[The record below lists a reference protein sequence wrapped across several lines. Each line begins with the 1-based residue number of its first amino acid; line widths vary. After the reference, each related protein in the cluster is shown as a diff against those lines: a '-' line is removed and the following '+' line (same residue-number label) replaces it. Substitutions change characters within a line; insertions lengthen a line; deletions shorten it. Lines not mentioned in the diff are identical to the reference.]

1 MPNIH
6 QIKSW
11 LRRLT
16 HPRKSEAELDDE
28 VSAFFD
34 SMVERRVSQGMTRE
48 DAVRATRLDY
58 DSADQVKEM
67 VRDARL
73 GATLET
79 IFHDLRY
86 AARALRKQP
95 GFTTVAILTLAV
107 GIGANTAIFSVVDA
121 VLIKPLPYPDPD
133 ALVGVWHSYVRQGV
147 KDNNVSMSGPMY
159 FGYRE
164 QIRTF
169 AKFGVW
175 SSGTATVIGGT
186 DPEQVRI
193 LSVTDEV
200 LPALEVSPA
209 QGRWFSRADDTAG
222 TPETVILTWGY
233 WQRRFGG
240 DHAVLGHALTIDS
253 RPRVVIGVMPRSFRF
268 LDRDPELI
276 LPQRLKGDE
285 PRGNLNYTGIA
296 RLRPGV
302 SVAQASADIARVLP
316 GVLMSMGMSKETLE
330 TLQLAPA
337 LRPLK
342 QDVVGDVGKVL
353 WVLMGSI
360 GIVLLIACANVTNL
374 LLVRAH
380 GRQHELAI
388 RAALGAGWGKIL
400 REHLLESVLL
410 SALGGL
416 LGLVLATAGLQLLRA
431 VGPADLPRL
440 SDIAIDP
447 LVLIFTAAASLLA
460 GLLSGVLSVMKHTG
474 TLIAHALGGGGRTAS
489 LGRDQHRSQHV
500 LVTVQVALALVLL
513 VSSGLM
519 IRSFQALRSVQPGF
533 RRPEQLQTIRIS
545 IPAAQ
550 VEEPQRVTR
559 MQNEILDKVAAIP
572 SVLSA
577 AFMSSVPMETG
588 EHVGNTGVAVEDKP
602 APDGQPPPGRRV
614 KFVSPASFQ
623 TLGTGF
629 IAGRDFTWADIYQN
643 REFVVISEKMAK
655 ETWGSAQAALGKRI
669 SDGGPWR
676 EVIGV
681 VNDVYDNGVNQP
693 APAIVYWPARWQAV
707 RLGIH
712 DFVPRSV
719 VFAIRTDRAG
729 TQGFLK
735 ELQQAVWS
743 VNPNLPLA
751 QVQTLGDLYSRSMAR
766 TSFMLVMLGIA
777 SAMAL
782 LMGIVGIYGVISYAA
797 SQRRR
802 EAGIRLALGARKRDI
817 ERMFVQRG
825 LALSIMG
832 VAIGSGAAVGLT
844 RLLRSLLFGVSP
856 WDPATYAAV
865 AAVLL
870 LVAALASYLP
880 ARRASAVDP
889 LEALRAE

>member
-1 MPNIH
+1 MPNVH

-11 LRRLT
+11 LRRLA

-28 VSAFFD
+28 ISGFFD

-48 DAVRATRLDY
+48 DAVRATKLDY
-58 DSADQVKEM
+58 DSADQVKEK
-67 VRDARL
+67 VRDARM
-73 GATLET
+73 GATLEM
-79 IFHDLRY
+79 IFQDLRY
-86 AARALRKQP
+86 AARALWKQP

-107 GIGANTAIFSVVDA
+107 GIGANSAIFSVVNA
-121 VLIKPLPYPDPD
+121 VLIKALPYPDPD

-147 KDNNVSMSGPMY
+147 KSNNVNMSSPMY
-159 FGYRE
+159 IGYRE
-164 QIRTF
+164 QNRTF
-169 AKFGVW
+169 EKFGVW
-175 SSGTATVIGGT
+175 SSGTASVSGAG

-193 LSVTDEV
+193 LSVTDEI
-200 LPALEVSPA
+200 LPALGIPPA
-209 QGRWFSRADDTAG
+209 VGRWFSRDDDTAG
-222 TPETVILTWGY
+222 TPETVILTYGY
-233 WQRRFGG
+233 WQRHFGG
-240 DHAVLGHALTIDS
+240 DRAVLGRGLIVDS
-253 RPRVVIGVMPRSFRF
+253 RQREVIGVMPESFWF

-285 PRGNLNYTGIA
+285 PTGNLNYTGIA
-296 RLRPGV
+296 RLKPGV
-302 SVAQASADIARVLP
+302 SLAQASADVARVLP
-316 GVLMSMGMSKETLE
+316 GVLMSMGMSKRAIE

-388 RAALGAGWGKIL
+388 RVALGAGWGTIA

-410 SALGGL
+410 SALGGS
-416 LGLVLATAGLQLLRA
+416 LGLVLATEGLQLLRA
-431 VGPADLPRL
+431 IGPANLPRL

-447 LVLIFTAAASLLA
+447 LVLIFIAAASLFA
-460 GLLSGVLSVMKHTG
+460 GLLSGLLSVVKHTD
-474 TLIAHALGGGGRTAS
+474 TLIAHALRAGRTTS
-489 LGRDQHRSQHV
+489 LGRDQHRSQNV

-519 IRSFQALRSVQPGF
+519 IRSFQALHSVQPGF
-533 RRPEQLQTIRIS
+533 RRPEQIQTVRIS
-545 IPAAQ
+545 IPAAR
-550 VEEPQRVTR
+550 VEEPQRVVR
-559 MQNEILDKVAAIP
+559 MQNEILDKMAAIP
-572 SVLSA
+572 GVLSA

-588 EHVGNTGVAVEDKP
+588 EQVGNSGVAVEGKL
-602 APDGQPPPGRRV
+602 AADGQLPPVRRV
-614 KFVSPASFQ
+614 KFVSPGSFQ

-643 REFVVISEKMAK
+643 REFVVISEKMAT
-655 ETWGSAQAALGKRI
+655 ETWGSAETALGKRI
-669 SDGGPWR
+669 RENGDPWR

-681 VNDVYDNGVNQP
+681 VSDVYDNGVNQA

-707 RLGIH
+707 RLGIRN
-712 DFVPRSV
+712 FVPRSV
-719 VFAIRTDRAG
+719 VFAIRADRAG
-729 TQGFLK
+729 TEGFLK
-735 ELQQAVWS
+735 QLQQAVWS

-766 TSFMLVMLGIA
+766 TSFMLAMLGIA
-777 SAMAL
+777 GAMAL
-782 LMGIVGIYGVISYAA
+782 LMGVVGIYGVISYAA

-802 EAGIRLALGARKRDI
+802 EAGIRLALGAPKRDV
-817 ERMFVQRG
+817 ERMFVRRG
-825 LALSIMG
+825 LTLSIMG

-856 WDPATYAAV
+856 WDPVTYAAV

-870 LVAALASYLP
+870 LAAMLASYLP

>member
-1 MPNIH
+1 MPNVH

-28 VSAFFD
+28 ISGFFN
-34 SMVERRVSQGMTRE
+34 SIVERRVSQGMTRE

-58 DSADQVKEM
+58 DSAHQVKEK
-67 VRDARL
+67 VREGRM
-73 GATLET
+73 GATLDT
-79 IFHDLRY
+79 IFRELRY

-95 GFTTVAILTLAV
+95 GFTTVAVLTLAV
-107 GIGANTAIFSVVDA
+107 GIGANSAIFSVVNA
-121 VLIKPLPYPDPD
+121 VLIRPLPYPDPD
-133 ALVGVWHSYVRQGV
+133 ALVGVWHSYLRQGV
-147 KDNNVSMSGPMY
+147 KSNNVAMSSPMY

-164 QIRTF
+164 QNRTF
-169 AKFGVW
+169 EKFGVW
-175 SSGTATVIGGT
+175 SSGTASVSGAG
-186 DPEQVRI
+186 DPEQVRT
-193 LSVTDEV
+193 LLVTDEI
-200 LPALEVSPA
+200 LPALGISPA
-209 QGRWFSRADDTAG
+209 VGRWFSRDDDTAG
-222 TPETVILTWGY
+222 APETVILTYRY
-233 WQRRFGG
+233 WQRHFGG
-240 DHAVLGHALTIDS
+240 DRAVLGRSLVVDS
-253 RPRVVIGVMPRSFRF
+253 RPREVIGVMPERFWF

-285 PRGNLNYTGIA
+285 PAGNLNYTGIA
-296 RLRPGV
+296 RLKPGA
-302 SVAQASADIARVLP
+302 SLAQASADVARVLP
-316 GVLMSMGMSKETLE
+316 GVMMSMGMSKRAIE

-342 QDVVGDVGKVL
+342 QDVVGDAGEVL

-388 RAALGAGWGKIL
+388 RAALGAGWGTIA
-400 REHLLESVLL
+400 REHLLESMLL

-416 LGLVLATAGLQLLRA
+416 LGLVLATEGLQLLRA
-431 VGPADLPRL
+431 IGPANLPRL
-440 SDIAIDP
+440 SDIAIGP
-447 LVLIFTAAASLLA
+447 LVLIFTVAASMFA
-460 GLLSGVLSVMKHTG
+460 GLLSGLLSVVRHTS
-474 TLIAHALGGGGRTAS
+474 TLIAHALGGVGRTTS
-489 LGRDQHRSQHV
+489 LGHDQHRSQNV
-500 LVTVQVALALVLL
+500 LVMVQVALALVLL

-519 IRSFQALRSVQPGF
+519 IRSFQALRNVQPGF
-533 RRPEQLQTIRIS
+533 RRPEHIQTVRIS

-572 SVLSA
+572 GVFSA

-588 EHVGNTGVAVEDKP
+588 EHVGNTGVAVEDKLE
-602 APDGQPPPGRRV
+602 ADGQPPPGRRV

-669 SDGGPWR
+669 RDGGPWR

-681 VNDVYDNGVNQP
+681 VSDVYDNGVNQP
-693 APAIVYWPARWQAV
+693 APAMVYWPARWQAL
-707 RLGIH
+707 RLGIR

-719 VFAIRTDRAG
+719 VFTIRTDRAG
-729 TQGFLK
+729 TEGFLK

-766 TSFMLVMLGIA
+766 TSFMLAMLGIA
-777 SAMAL
+777 GATAL
-782 LMGIVGIYGVISYAA
+782 LMGVVGIYGVISYAA

-802 EAGIRLALGARKRDI
+802 EAGIRLALGAPKWDV
-817 ERMFVQRG
+817 ERMFVRRG
-825 LALSIMG
+825 LVLSIIG

-856 WDPATYAAV
+856 WDPVTYAAV

-870 LVAALASYLP
+870 LAAVLASYLP
-880 ARRASAVDP
+880 ARRASAVNP